1 MISKSDDV
9 DVGCGDAFGGGGDD
23 DGPADTSQTVNNVID
38 SFQLTETQI
47 GSAVDFKGW
56 LKEYMNAIRGIYK
69 DKGLGKEK
77 IQEFMGKAQGI
88 AKYLL
93 QNFSELQFYLGPSFN
108 PETMVFAM
116 YPEGAVVPNFYY
128 IVDGYQQEKF

>member
-1 MISKSDDV
+1 M
-9 DVGCGDAFGGGGDD
+9 G
-23 DGPADTSQTVNNVID
+23 ID

-56 LKEYMNAIRGIYK
+56 LKEYTNAIRGIYK

-108 PETMVFAM
+108 PKPWSSPCTLKVPL
-116 YPEGAVVPNFYY
+116 YPTSTTLWTAISRRSSKLAHAIRTLISTLRAILMTTLRCFLCNSG
-128 IVDGYQQEKF
+128 